1 MAIKPLGERILVEI
15 KTSEEKT
22 AGGIV
27 IPQAAQEKTQEG
39 IVISVGES
47 PDIKVK
53 SGDII
58 IYDKYAGTQIKI
70 DEKDHLILKNEDV
83 LAVVTKK

>member
-1 MAIKPLGERILVEI
+1 MTIKPIGERVLIEI
-15 KTSEEKT
+15 KNSEEKT
-22 AGGIV
+22 SGGIV

-39 IVISVGES
+39 LVISIGDS

-53 SGDII
+53 KGDAV

-70 DEKDHLILKNEDV
+70 EEKDHLIVKSDDI
-83 LAVVTKK
+83 LAILG

>member
-1 MAIKPLGERILVEI
+1 MTVKPLGERVLIEV

-22 AGGIV
+22 SGGIV

-39 IVISVGES
+39 KVIAIGSS
-47 PDIKVK
+47 DTIKVK
-53 SGDII
+53 VGDKV

-70 DEKDHLILKNEDV
+70 GDRDHLLIKFEEI
-83 LAVVTKK
+83 LAVID